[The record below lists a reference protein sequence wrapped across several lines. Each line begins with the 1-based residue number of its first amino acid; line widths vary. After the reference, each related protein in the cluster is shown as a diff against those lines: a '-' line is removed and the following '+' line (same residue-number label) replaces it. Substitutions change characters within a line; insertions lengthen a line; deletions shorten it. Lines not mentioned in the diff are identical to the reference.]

1 MLNDFIEVAQIAC
14 VLAFKDPEFLTVVS
28 VLGALSAAANGFFK
42 PYLAIMESSENSP
55 LSAVLLTA
63 ITLDFELDLLVKA
76 I

>member
-1 MLNDFIEVAQIAC
+1 MAQTAC
-14 VLAFKDPEFLTVVS
+14 VLAFKDAEFLTVVS
-28 VLGALSAAANGFFK
+28 ALVALWAAANGFFK